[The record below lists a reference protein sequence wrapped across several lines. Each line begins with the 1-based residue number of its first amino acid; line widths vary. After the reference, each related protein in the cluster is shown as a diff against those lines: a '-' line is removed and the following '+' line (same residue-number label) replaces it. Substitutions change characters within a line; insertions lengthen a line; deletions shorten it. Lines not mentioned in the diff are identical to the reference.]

1 MLILFL
7 FQTTVSTADE
17 SVREEIRALQ
27 ARLAELERQAG
38 KPRASGGNEF
48 NPRITAFGDFTGR
61 IDNGP
66 VRNENNEEISD
77 RFNMR
82 EVELDLRADVDPYA
96 KGVLITA
103 LSQERPLQ
111 PASVAIEEGYV
122 LFTALSRGVSAKAGK
137 FKNAFGILNQLHLHD
152 LPQST
157 LPLPIQTFLGEDGMA
172 EMGLSVHYIMP
183 QKNPD
188 HVLSLTGEVFNGE
201 NATQFGGVSSRD
213 PAYLGRAKYYMELD
227 PESFMELGTSY
238 MNGKRVTDNVHHRNE
253 VLGGDFMYKWR
264 AHQPKGLW
272 STVVQGEF
280 FYMSREEPAL
290 AIYRR
295 NASGAYG
302 LLQIQPYQRW
312 FAGVRYDRAQVL
324 NNKTLVDRKIGG
336 YVSFYT
342 TEFLRLRLGYEYQ
355 NSAGPEIGGT
365 PGPDQSTIYGQITFV
380 FGAHPA
386 EPYWFSK

>member
-1 MLILFL
+1 MDPRFCPITRLGGSTLAPRTFARLPFRSPDFFPVLTVVPKAPWKAATSQFVREASIMKRGFMLILFL

-201 NATQFGGVSSRD
+201 NATQFVGVSSRD

-238 MNGKRVTDNVHHRNE
+238 MNGKR
-253 VLGGDFMYKWR
+253 
-264 AHQPKGLW
+264 
-272 STVVQGEF
+272 
-280 FYMSREEPAL
+280 
-290 AIYRR
+290 
-295 NASGAYG
+295 
-302 LLQIQPYQRW
+302 
-312 FAGVRYDRAQVL
+312 
-324 NNKTLVDRKIGG
+324 DRK
-336 YVSFYT
+336 
-342 TEFLRLRLGYEYQ
+342 
-355 NSAGPEIGGT
+355 SA
-365 PGPDQSTIYGQITFV
+365 V
-380 FGAHPA
+380 
-386 EPYWFSK
+386 